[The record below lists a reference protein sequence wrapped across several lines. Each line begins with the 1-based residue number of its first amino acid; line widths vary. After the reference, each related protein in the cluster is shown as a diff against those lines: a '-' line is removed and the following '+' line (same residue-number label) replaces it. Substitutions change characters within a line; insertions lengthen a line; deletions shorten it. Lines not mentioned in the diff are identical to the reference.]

1 MAGGTRS
8 SFPCY
13 HSYQL
18 SATSLQGLPS
28 RWKILLVSMHCLQ
41 EGTRLALL
49 SNQQLPEEHGYISRA
64 GKKQSSTTAI
74 KNQTQSTTAKRKKN
88 KNKKQETKQEK
99 KKQSKLGTKPE
110 VLLIFLHRR

>member
-1 MAGGTRS
+1 
-8 SFPCY
+8 
-13 HSYQL
+13 
-18 SATSLQGLPS
+18 
-28 RWKILLVSMHCLQ
+28 MHCLQ

-74 KNQTQSTTAKRKKN
+74 KNQTQSTTAKRKKE
-88 KNKKQETKQEK
+88 KKKKRTKQEK
-99 KKQSKLGTKPE
+99 RKQSKLGTKPE